1 MKIGMFTDIYRPAVN
16 GVTRSIDLLKENLE
30 ARGHTVYVFAPAVR
44 RQPKEAGV
52 IRLPS
57 IKRLSPIKEA
67 PIGFAYVP
75 FMTRRVR
82 PLELDVVHT
91 HLPFFIG
98 ALGYRVANRLRLPK
112 IHTYHTHLTEYAHYA
127 PPVPGIR
134 RPVRFGLK
142 RLSKRYCN
150 GADYVIAP
158 STAIERLLV
167 SYGVTKPIV
176 VNPTGIVCEEF
187 RRLDSQQRAA
197 VWDSYRVP
205 SDQRVIL
212 FGGRLAK
219 EKNLLF
225 LVRCF
230 AAIAET
236 DHTVHL
242 VFAGGGP
249 FEGALRRHIHSAGLA
264 TRATITGFLSK
275 EQIAACMGAAEIFA
289 FPSYTE
295 TQGIVL
301 AEALAA
307 GCPVVAIDALGPKD
321 AVRSG
326 RNGYLVPLDEPAFTD
341 KLRALL
347 ADDDLRARMSQ
358 AAVEDARQFSVAATT
373 DRLLGV
379 YEQAM
384 HDRRLAR

>member
-1 MKIGMFTDIYRPAVN
+1 MNIGMFTDIYRPAVN

-44 RQPKEAGV
+44 RHPKEERV

-75 FMTRRVR
+75 FMTRRVQ
-82 PLELDVVHT
+82 PLQLDVIHT
-91 HLPFFIG
+91 HLPFFVG
-98 ALGYRVANRLRLPK
+98 ALGYRVANRLKLPK

-127 PPVPGIR
+127 PPVPGLR

-150 GADYVIAP
+150 GADYVVAP
-158 STAIERLLV
+158 STAIERLLRT
-167 SYGVTKPIV
+167 YGVTKPIV
-176 VNPTGIVCEEF
+176 VNPTGIVCQEF
-187 RRLDSQQRAA
+187 RRLDAAARTA
-197 VWDSYRVP
+197 VWDRYRVP
-205 SDQRVIL
+205 SDQRIIL

-219 EKNLLF
+219 EKNLTF
-225 LVRCF
+225 LLRCF
-230 AAIAET
+230 RSVA
-236 DHTVHL
+236 DRDQGVHL

-249 FEGALRRHIHSAGLA
+249 FEGTLRRHIHSAGLA
-264 TRATITGFLSK
+264 TRATITGFLTK
-275 EQIAACMGAAEIFA
+275 EQIAQTMGAADIFA

-326 RNGYLVPLDEPAFTD
+326 RNGFLVPLDETAFTA
-341 KLRALL
+341 KLELLL
-347 ADDDLRARMSQ
+347 ADEPLRQRMSA
-358 AAVEDARQFSVAATT
+358 AAVADAGQFSVATTT
-373 DRLLGV
+373 DRLLGI
-379 YEQAM
+379 YEQALR
-384 HDRRLAR
+384 DRD